1 MPGTC
6 ITMKKKVPAQE
17 VSRRN
22 HLAFHWKAGILACLL
37 LVVVCVAVLIQG
49 SSDDQTLRESKVN
62 DTRRSE
68 RQSLPA
74 VRDPQVRGTREEMA
88 RALRS
93 NPKGLDFYLQRW
105 QDEMNKPNPSCAGL
119 AGAMAL
125 EGFGKEALQ
134 LATESFGPGK
144 IRCGIVYAVFRASD
158 PAESALLFALLEH
171 GDEKDSACEGIGQVL
186 AFTEAPHKL
195 DVAAFAYLGEWRDR
209 FLGAF
214 AIKYVLQQHRGS
226 PEEASQA
233 YRSVFDLPLSEAMS
247 RQILFELGGI
257 LPFDTWEHLGRA
269 GSTLSGTE
277 RHTIIEQMFRA
288 DAARA
293 IANVAAAAG
302 REAEMTFAFMRW
314 MELDS
319 AEPIQWL
326 QSHSGK
332 LSAAQRDHAM
342 RGVAEHSASRDNYDV
357 AWQWIGRIDDADLRK
372 KAEGQVWSMERDIV
386 RKMVRNGPEA
396 AIRSLVS
403 GESQH
408 RDYWLEE
415 AMQTWISQ
423 DSAQAEEWYQKNWN
437 SLPAAKSQFVAAA
450 YAKEAVKTG
459 DLVTALQWTNLIQ
472 DPKTRERISASIDKA
487 QSTQGE

>member
-1 MPGTC
+1 MSRAG
-6 ITMKKKVPAQE
+6 ITMSKNPPAQE
-17 VSRRN
+17 DSRWN
-22 HLAFHWKAGILACLL
+22 QMAFPWKIGVLACLL
-37 LVVVCVAVLIQG
+37 LVVCAAVLIQG
-49 SSDDQTLRESKVN
+49 NPDDQTLREAKVN

-68 RQSLPA
+68 RQNLPP
-74 VRDPQVRGTREEMA
+74 VSDPQVRGTREEVA

-93 NPKGLDFYLQRW
+93 NPKGLEFYLKRW
-105 QDEMNKPNPSCAGL
+105 QEEMKKPNPSCAGL
-119 AGAMAL
+119 AGSMAL
-125 EGFGKEALQ
+125 EGYGEEALQ

-158 PAESALLFALLEH
+158 PDESALLFALLEH
-171 GDEKDSACEGIGQVL
+171 GDEKDAACEGIGQAL
-186 AFTEAPHKL
+186 AFSEAPHKL
-195 DVAAFAYLGEWRDR
+195 DVSAFAYLGEWRDR

-214 AIKYVLQQHRGS
+214 AIKYVIQQDRGS

-233 YRSVFDLPLSEAMS
+233 YRSIFDLPLSEAMS
-247 RQILFELGGI
+247 RRVLLELSGI
-257 LPFDTWEHLGRA
+257 LPFETWEHLGRA

-277 RHTIIEQMFRA
+277 RHSIIEQMFRV

-293 IANVAAAAG
+293 MANVAATGG
-302 REAEMTFAFMRW
+302 REAEMTFAFVRW

-326 QSHSGK
+326 QSHSGE
-332 LSAAQRDHAM
+332 LSVAQRDHAM
-342 RGVAEHSASRDNYDV
+342 RGVAEHSASRGDCDV
-357 AWQWIGRIDDADLRK
+357 AWQWIGRIDDPDLRK

-386 RKMVRNGPEA
+386 RKMVQNGPED
-396 AIRSLVS
+396 AIRSLVG

-423 DSAQAEEWYQKNWN
+423 DPAQAEVWYQKNWN

-459 DLVTALQWTNLIQ
+459 DLATARQWTNLIQ
-472 DPKTRERISASIDKA
+472 DPKTKERISASIDKA
-487 QSTQGE
+487 QSTQGQ